1 MFGTKIKTKFD
12 YGLASKLPPAY
23 HKFLAEYNEPASPVH
38 FVPKSGK
45 YVRNEETG
53 QVTPIQNVPIPLKFP
68 NESHQGIWGGEAV
81 IKGFRQPDIRSR
93 RIPRY
98 WVPVLRREVVHSAIL
113 NKYMSLQ
120 VTERTIELIHKH
132 KGFDNYILETKASD
146 LQSYLALSLKREM
159 IKAIQNGLP
168 DLADNPAQQKE
179 LLAKYQQYGEKVI
192 KNSILIFASFKEMF
206 FFLNFHYIS
215 IRRRN

>member
-1 MFGTKIKTKFD
+1 MFGPKIKTKFD

-23 HKFLAEYNEPASPVH
+23 HKFLAEYNERASPVH
-38 FVPKSGK
+38 FVPQVGEYTRSEK
-45 YVRNEETG
+45 TG
-53 QVTPIQNVPIPLKFP
+53 EVKPIQNVPIPLKFP

-81 IKGFRQPDIRSR
+81 VKGFRQPDIMSR
-93 RIPRY
+93 RVPHY
-98 WVPVLRREVVHSAIL
+98 WVPVLRKEVVHSVIL

-159 IKAIQNGLP
+159 IRAIQNGLP
-168 DLADNPAQQKE
+168 DLSDDPVKQKD
-179 LLAKYQQYGEKVI
+179 LLAKYLQYGEKV
-192 KNSILIFASFKEMF
+192 KHFRF
-206 FFLNFHYIS
+206 
-215 IRRRN
+215 